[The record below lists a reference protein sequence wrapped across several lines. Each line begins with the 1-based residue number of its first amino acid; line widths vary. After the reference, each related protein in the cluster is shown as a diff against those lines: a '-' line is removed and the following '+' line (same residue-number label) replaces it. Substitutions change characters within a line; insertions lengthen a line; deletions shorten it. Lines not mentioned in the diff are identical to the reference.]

1 MRNKYFILRHGE
13 TTQQTK
19 KLKKKEII
27 YYNWPS
33 LSSFPLTKKGKKA
46 IESVAKKLKNKKI
59 DLIYSSDSLRTR
71 QTAEI
76 VAKELGLKVNF
87 DPRLR
92 DINLGTYQGRE
103 KGEFYKDLPL
113 SLKRFSKKVP
123 KGESWS
129 DVKRRVVG
137 AIKDIDKKHKGKTI
151 LIVSH
156 GDPLWLLE
164 GAIKGLT
171 NQELLNQIFK
181 KKFIK
186 MGELRELQ
194 T

>member
-13 TTQQTK
+13 VQK
-19 KLKKKEII
+19 VEEII
-27 YYNWPS
+27 YDWPS
-33 LSSFPLTKKGKKA
+33 LSSYPMTEKGKKDIA
-46 IESVAKKLKNKKI
+46 QLAKKLKNKKI
-59 DLIYSSDSLRTR
+59 DLIYSSDSLRAH

-87 DPRLR
+87 DSKLR
-92 DINLGTYQGRE
+92 DINLGIYQGRE
-103 KGEFYKDLPL
+103 KEKFYRDFPVNLE
-113 SLKRFSKKVP
+113 RFSKKIP

-129 DVKRRVVG
+129 DVKKRILR
-137 AIKDIDKKHKGKTI
+137 AIKDIDKQHKGKTI

-164 GAIKGLT
+164 GAMKGLT
-171 NQELLNQIFK
+171 NQELLNQIFE

-186 MGELRELQ
+186 MGELRELK